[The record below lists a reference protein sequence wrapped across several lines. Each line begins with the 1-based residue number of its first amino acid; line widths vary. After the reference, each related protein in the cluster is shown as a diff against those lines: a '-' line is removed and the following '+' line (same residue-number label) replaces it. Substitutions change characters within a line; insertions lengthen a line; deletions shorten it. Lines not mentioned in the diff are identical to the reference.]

1 MKFAVLQMYAPT
13 CYERAAADDTRQV
26 LVSNSFSELK
36 LNLKFVKTQYQI
48 EINSIS
54 DWKRLG
60 LRLSNETQSQPQYQI
75 DVHPPKVFGTLHTSG
90 TPPKL

>member
-1 MKFAVLQMYAPT
+1 MFVVLQVYEPT
-13 CYERAAADDTRQV
+13 YYERAAAYDARQV

-54 DWKRLG
+54 D
-60 LRLSNETQSQPQYQI
+60 
-75 DVHPPKVFGTLHTSG
+75 
-90 TPPKL
+90 

>member
-1 MKFAVLQMYAPT
+1 MLQIYEPT
-13 CYERAAADDTRQV
+13 CYERAAADDARQV

-54 DWKRLG
+54 DWKRLR
-60 LRLSNETQSQPQYQI
+60 LRLS
-75 DVHPPKVFGTLHTSG
+75 K
-90 TPPKL
+90 